1 MHHRQA
7 LAPGHWFTPT
17 YTYVDKKDSGMHV
30 SASPNIYDDDGELV
44 WSGGEVFHGNN
55 VKDFKVSN
63 IDGVDR
69 LTAVY
74 TTNNAYAILDDGYE
88 VIQVVTPPRIGSV
101 NLHDFALAD
110 NDTKALV
117 LTQDR
122 GLVPQEELANVG
134 CDGEQF
140 VHWPGFEERDADT
153 WALTFQWNARGHI
166 RADETLVEADCARAA
181 WDTWDALSV

>member
-69 LTAVY
+69 LTAIY
-74 TTNNAYAILDDGYE
+74 TLNNAYAILDDGYE

-140 VHWPGFEERDADT
+140 VHWPGFEERDTDT
-153 WALTFQWNARGHI
+153 WALTFRWNARGHI
-166 RADETLVEADCARAA
+166 RADETLVEADCVRAA